1 MTNPRKNPQVTPE
14 FTQTVTLVVHDQDEL
29 HMTVQEAEAEAA
41 RLLDTSWWSL
51 GRDLPIDPS
60 YLARQLGIAVR
71 FEPLPL
77 DESGNIVIAPD
88 VEPVITLNAND
99 HPNRQRFTCAHEIG
113 HYRRRKM
120 EAVTQRFV
128 DNRDTLAG
136 LGTDVD
142 EIFAN
147 QFAAALLMPA
157 RRVQEFFQ
165 LKNLRADEMGIL
177 FGTSAQAIE
186 IRLRNLRLT

>member
-1 MTNPRKNPQVTPE
+1 
-14 FTQTVTLVVHDQDEL
+14 
-29 HMTVQEAEAEAA
+29 
-41 RLLDTSWWSL
+41 
-51 GRDLPIDPS
+51 
-60 YLARQLGIAVR
+60 
-71 FEPLPL
+71 
-77 DESGNIVIAPD
+77 
-88 VEPVITLNAND
+88 
-99 HPNRQRFTCAHEIG
+99 
-113 HYRRRKM
+113 M